1 MPVRSI
7 VRLLAV
13 AKELWPLYLGIV
25 ISSVLVAMTGLATP
39 FIIARVT
46 DEVVASAGG
55 AQVNVMAM
63 VWLAGALL
71 VTDVANTLISNW
83 GGFLGDTMAVRLRRI
98 LSTTYFAKLLRL
110 PQQYFDQEL
119 TGTVISR
126 LSRSITETT
135 GFLNMFANNF
145 FPMLITVGAVLVISA
160 TYSPWLTLLLV
171 AIYPIFTWLTAVTS
185 KRWQR
190 LETEKNVHFDIAG
203 GRFAEV
209 IGQIK
214 VVKSFGQQ
222 DRELAHFAGQYDD
235 AVALTR
241 TQSRWWHSMDIARRG
256 ALNLIFFGIYL
267 IIFIQTMQG
276 QFTVGQLVLLVQLV
290 ALARQP
296 VMGMSFLIDSLQ
308 KAITG
313 SKDFFAVLSEPEED
327 LPTSIADPDAAG
339 ADPLVAMEAPRVEPT
354 SAPLA
359 IEFAGVGFGYS
370 GGEAVLTDVSFK
382 VRPGERIAFV
392 GESGGGKTT
401 LVSLLLGLY
410 RPDAGDICVG
420 GRGIDELGLRDLRAE
435 VGVVFQEA
443 SLFSGTIA
451 ENIRYGRPEA
461 TDREVIEAAQR
472 ANAHDFISGFPKAYD
487 AEIGERGLKLSGGQK
502 QRIAVARAMLKDAP
516 ILVLDEATSS
526 LDSKSERL
534 VQQGLEVLMADRTT
548 LIVAH
553 RLSTISSVDRIIT
566 LRDGR
571 VDEIGTP
578 SELAESG
585 GIYAELLAL
594 QSSATKADRKRLQ
607 AYDILR

>member
-1 MPVRSI
+1 MRSI

-25 ISSVLVAMTGLATP
+25 ISSVLVAVTGLATP

-55 AQVNVMAM
+55 AQVNVMAV

-71 VTDVANTLISNW
+71 ATDVANTLISNW
-83 GGFLGDTMAVRLRRI
+83 GGYLGDTMAVRLRRI

-160 TYSPWLTLLLV
+160 TYSPWLTLLLI

-185 KRWQR
+185 KRWQK
-190 LETEKNVHFDIAG
+190 LEAEKNVHFDIAG

-222 DRELAHFAGQYDD
+222 DRELAHFAGEYDG
-235 AVALTR
+235 AVTLTR
-241 TQSRWWHSMDIARRG
+241 TQSRWWHLMDVARRG

-276 QFTVGQLVLLVQLV
+276 HFTVGQLVLLVQLV

-313 SKDFFAVLSEPEED
+313 SKDFFAVLAEPEED
-327 LPTSIADPDAAG
+327 LPKATAAPDTVG
-339 ADPLVAMEAPRVEPT
+339 ADSRAETPATEPGR
-354 SAPLA
+354 APLA
-359 IEFAGVGFGYS
+359 IEFA
-370 GGEAVLTDVSFK
+370 
-382 VRPGERIAFV
+382 
-392 GESGGGKTT
+392 
-401 LVSLLLGLY
+401 
-410 RPDAGDICVG
+410 
-420 GRGIDELGLRDLRAE
+420 
-435 VGVVFQEA
+435 
-443 SLFSGTIA
+443 
-451 ENIRYGRPEA
+451 
-461 TDREVIEAAQR
+461 
-472 ANAHDFISGFPKAYD
+472 
-487 AEIGERGLKLSGGQK
+487 
-502 QRIAVARAMLKDAP
+502 
-516 ILVLDEATSS
+516 
-526 LDSKSERL
+526 
-534 VQQGLEVLMADRTT
+534 
-548 LIVAH
+548 
-553 RLSTISSVDRIIT
+553 
-566 LRDGR
+566 
-571 VDEIGTP
+571 
-578 SELAESG
+578 
-585 GIYAELLAL
+585 
-594 QSSATKADRKRLQ
+594 
-607 AYDILR
+607 